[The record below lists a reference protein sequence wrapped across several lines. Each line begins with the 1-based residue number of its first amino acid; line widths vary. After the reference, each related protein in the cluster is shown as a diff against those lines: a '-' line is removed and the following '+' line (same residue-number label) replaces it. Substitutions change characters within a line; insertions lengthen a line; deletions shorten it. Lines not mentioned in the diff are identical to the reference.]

1 MPHPRVVEMRRRLV
15 KLMTLAEEARKNGRG
30 KQAARILDR
39 LDKGEITYRQ
49 ALERLRKLSEGRR

>member
-15 KLMTLAEEARKNGRG
+15 KLMTLAEEAKKNGKGR
-30 KQAARILDR
+30 QAARILER

-49 ALERLRKLSEGRR
+49 VLARLRKLADGRG